1 MPWVAPDVVVSLPPR
16 PASERASLDGFLDRH
31 RSLLLAACSGL
42 DGDQL
47 ALRPVRSSRLSLL
60 GLVRHLAETERI
72 WFRWRFAAEDVEP
85 LFQTDDEPEGPFDLV
100 DPAEAERDLETF
112 RAEVERVKHAV
123 AGRSL
128 DEEFVFGRA
137 RTRADLR
144 YVYVHM
150 IEEYAQHNGHA
161 DLLRELVDGRVASDG

>member
-1 MPWVAPDVVVSLPPR
+1 MVSLPPR

-31 RSLLLAACSGL
+31 RTLLLAACAGL
-42 DGDQL
+42 DGEQL

-72 WFRWRFAAEDVEP
+72 WFRWRFAGEDVGP
-85 LFQTDDEPEGPFDLV
+85 LYQTDAEPEGPFDLV
-100 DPAEAERDLETF
+100 DAADAELDLATF
-112 RAEVERVKHAV
+112 RAEVECVRHAV
-123 AGRSL
+123 ADRSL

-161 DLLRELVDGRVASDG
+161 DILRELVDGRVESAG